1 MKKIILLT
9 GILSL
14 LFVQMP
20 SLAQEILSLERCKEL
35 ALKNNTKLQNAQL
48 SVETAIQSKKEAF
61 TNYFPAVSIAGMGF
75 LSNKPMLSTEMDI
88 SSMMSPIIEQLAP
101 LMQLLTQFGI
111 QAPSLNM
118 ESVKIEAMKN
128 GIIGGVIA
136 TQPLF
141 AGGQIVNGNRL
152 AKTGVEIYKLQ
163 QQMTENEVL
172 LATEIYYWQL
182 ISLQEKIKTIADAE
196 AMLNRIHSDVS
207 ISVEAG
213 VIIKNDLLRVE
224 LEQNRLAGNL
234 LKLENG
240 IQILKMLFGQHIGI
254 SADSFDIEKPTFEE
268 IVLPSLQTDNHSV
281 LQNRPEYQLLQ
292 RSVDVAKLQM
302 KMEVGKNLPTI
313 AIGAGYN
320 YMNFDLNKSDGIK
333 NNFGMLFANV
343 SIPLTDWWS
352 ASHAVKRKKIE
363 LKITENTQKENTNM
377 LLLQMQQLVAE
388 LNETYK
394 QVLIAE
400 KLIATAEEN
409 LKISE
414 DSYKAGVVIL
424 SDLLDAQNLLQQARN
439 QYAETLIQYYIKL
452 AEYKK
457 VTEASN

>member
-1 MKKIILLT
+1 MNRKIILLNLVML
-9 GILSL
+9 ICVSAY
-14 LFVQMP
+14 
-20 SLAQEILSLERCKEL
+20 AQQIFTLDSCKQL

-48 SVETAIQSKKEAF
+48 SVEIAKQTKKEAF
-61 TNYFPAVSIAGMGF
+61 TNYFPSVSIAGMGF
-75 LSNKPMLSTEMDI
+75 QSNKPVLTTEMD
-88 SSMMSPIIEQLAP
+88 MSPMITPMIEQFAP
-101 LMQLLTQFGI
+101 LMLLLAQMGI
-111 QAPSLNM
+111 QIPSINIDP
-118 ESVKIEAMKN
+118 VKIEALKN
-128 GIIGGVIA
+128 GIIAGVTA

-152 AKTGVEIYKLQ
+152 AKAGVEVYKLQ

-182 ISLQEKIKTIADAE
+182 TSLQEKMKTIADAE
-196 AMLNRIHSDVS
+196 TMLNRIYSDVS

-234 LKLENG
+234 LKLKNG
-240 IQILKMLFGQHIGI
+240 IQILKMAFGQHIGI
-254 SADSFDIEKPTFEE
+254 PADSFDIQKPDFED
-268 IVLPSLQTDNHSV
+268 IVLPPVQTDNHSY

-292 RSVDVAKLQM
+292 KSVNIAKLQM

-320 YMNFDLNKSDGIK
+320 YMHFDLNKSDGMK

-352 ASHAVKRKKIE
+352 ASHAIKKKKLE
-363 LKITENTQKENTNM
+363 LKISENTQKENTDM
-377 LLLQMQQLVAE
+377 LLLQMQQIAAE

-394 QVLIAE
+394 QASIAE

-414 DSYKAGVVIL
+414 DSYKAGVSIL
-424 SDLLDAQNLLQQARN
+424 SDLLDAQNLLQQAHN
-439 QYAETLIQYYIKL
+439 QYTDALIQYYIKL
-452 AEYKK
+452 AEYK
-457 VTEASN
+457 VISD

>member
-1 MKKIILLT
+1 
-9 GILSL
+9 
-14 LFVQMP
+14 
-20 SLAQEILSLERCKEL
+20 
-35 ALKNNTKLQNAQL
+35 
-48 SVETAIQSKKEAF
+48 
-61 TNYFPAVSIAGMGF
+61 MGF
-75 LSNKPMLSTEMDI
+75 QSNKPVLTTEMD
-88 SSMMSPIIEQLAP
+88 MSPMITPMIEQFAP
-101 LMQLLTQFGI
+101 LMLLLAQMGI
-111 QAPSLNM
+111 QIPSINIDP
-118 ESVKIEAMKN
+118 VKIEALKN
-128 GIIGGVIA
+128 GIIAGVTA

-152 AKTGVEIYKLQ
+152 AKAGVEVYKLQ

-182 ISLQEKIKTIADAE
+182 TSLQEKMKTIADAE
-196 AMLNRIHSDVS
+196 TMLNRIYSDVS

-234 LKLENG
+234 LKLKNG
-240 IQILKMLFGQHIGI
+240 IQILKMAFGQHIGI
-254 SADSFDIEKPTFEE
+254 PADSFDIQKPDFED
-268 IVLPSLQTDNHSV
+268 IVLPPVQTDNHSY

-292 RSVDVAKLQM
+292 KSVNIAKLQM

-320 YMNFDLNKSDGIK
+320 YMHFDLNKSDGMK

-352 ASHAVKRKKIE
+352 ASHAIKKKKLE
-363 LKITENTQKENTNM
+363 LKISENTQKENTDM
-377 LLLQMQQLVAE
+377 LLLQMQQIAAE

-394 QVLIAE
+394 QASIAE

-414 DSYKAGVVIL
+414 DSYKAGVSIL
-424 SDLLDAQNLLQQARN
+424 SDLLDAQNLLQQAHN
-439 QYAETLIQYYIKL
+439 QYTDALIQYYIKL
-452 AEYKK
+452 AEYK
-457 VTEASN
+457 VISD